1 MPQYLFQE
9 LRKKGVIDVEDL
21 YISND
26 AFFEEEE
33 LYIRIS
39 FKVYWGLEDMH
50 IKALDYL
57 VRKLGD
63 GVNPITRG
71 GNFNL

>member
-9 LRKKGVIDVEDL
+9 LREKGVIDVEDL

-26 AFFEEEE
+26 AYFEEEE

-39 FKVYWGLEDMH
+39 FKVYWRLEDMH

-63 GVNPITRG
+63 GVSPITRG